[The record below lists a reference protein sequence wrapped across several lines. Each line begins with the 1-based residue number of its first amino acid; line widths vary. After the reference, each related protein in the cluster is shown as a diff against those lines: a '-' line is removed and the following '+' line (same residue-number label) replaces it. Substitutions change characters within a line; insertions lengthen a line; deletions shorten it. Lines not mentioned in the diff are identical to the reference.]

1 MITRLFIV
9 IFSTMAS
16 LHPLVRAD
24 ESLERFLTPPKVD
37 GPVHV
42 KVSFDLQR
50 VDGINDEEES
60 FGFNGV
66 LRLSWKDPR
75 QAFDPAMAG
84 TSEKIRQG
92 AYQVDELSPGWFPQI
107 YLANESGLYET
118 DAVTL
123 RVKPDGTSTFTCSIN
138 AIAECH
144 FSMRKYPFDTQL
156 LDAVFRVPGFTK
168 DEIVFVAGDTKIDSS
183 MRLSQWDLTSIRI
196 EPHSDPSPGFS
207 IVLDAKRDPLFNLRL
222 VAMPLA
228 LIVMLS
234 WSVFW
239 MERSSLGDRISV
251 SFVGILT
258 AVAYQIVVGD
268 LLPHVSYIT
277 LMHGFLNLS
286 FFVMSATVVINLVVG
301 ACDRK
306 GRSDLGDRIDHHC
319 RWIFPLTYFG
329 LIPVI
334 FLIAFHLKS

>member
-1 MITRLFIV
+1 MFRFI
-9 IFSTMAS
+9 IFI
-16 LHPLVRAD
+16 LLVAVCPCHAG
-24 ESLERFLTPPKVD
+24 SPPERVFCPPGNS
-37 GPVHV
+37 GPVRV
-42 KVSFDLQR
+42 NVNFALQG
-50 VDGINDEEES
+50 VNGIDDEEET
-60 FGFNGV
+60 FGFNG
-66 LRLSWKDPR
+66 LLQLSWKDPS
-75 QAFDPAMAG
+75 QAFDPVSTG
-84 TSEKIRQG
+84 TSEIIRQG
-92 AYQVDELSPGWFPQI
+92 SYQVDELTPSWFPQV

-123 RVKPDGTSTFTCSIN
+123 RVKPDGSCTLSCSIN

-144 FSMRKYPFDTQL
+144 LSMRRYPFDTQV
-156 LDAVFRVPGFTK
+156 LDADFSMPGFTS
-168 DEIVFVAGDTKIDSS
+168 DEVVFVAGESTLAPELS
-183 MRLSQWDLTSIRI
+183 LSQWSMDGLRI
-196 EPHSDPSPGFS
+196 IPLSLPSPGFTVRLKAS
-207 IVLDAKRDPLFNLRL
+207 RDPLFTLRL

-277 LMHGFLNLS
+277 VMHGFLNLS
-286 FFVMSATVVINLVVG
+286 FFVMCATVVVNLVVG
-301 ACDRK
+301 ACDRR
-306 GRSDLGDRIDHHC
+306 GRGDLGDLIDHRC
-319 RWIFPLTYFG
+319 RWIFPITYFS

-334 FLIAFHLKS
+334 FLVAFHLSSS